1 MEGNN
6 ANPNPMVIIRR
17 RQASFAVFVTVI
29 TMLMIIGA
37 PCHGTGGVDHQS
49 NSGRTVLRCN
59 LLGGYNR

>member
-1 MEGNN
+1 METQK
-6 ANPNPMVIIRR
+6 PMAISISNRP
-17 RQASFAVFVTVI
+17 ASIYTVFVTVI

>member
-1 MEGNN
+1 METQK
-6 ANPNPMVIIRR
+6 PMVIFISNRP
-17 RQASFAVFVTVI
+17 ASFAVFVTVI